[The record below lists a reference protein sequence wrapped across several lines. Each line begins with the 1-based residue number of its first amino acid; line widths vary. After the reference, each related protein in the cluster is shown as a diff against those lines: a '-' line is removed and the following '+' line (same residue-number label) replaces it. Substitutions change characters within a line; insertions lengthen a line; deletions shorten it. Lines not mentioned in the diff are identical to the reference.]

1 MNRTLSRSN
10 SSPSVN
16 YLQRKSSVTTTPTA
30 KATSA
35 GLANFAKL
43 TCSMSYKN
51 RTSMFVEGSGRDSV
65 SQVELRPTEDKY
77 MRMSTASTYCSSRD
91 SNASSLSTMVS
102 TRMTSEKVVARPSV
116 ALPISTIAEN
126 PDATD
131 AEIKKMQTK
140 RALRRMCLEMN
151 LAEADEDSDAK
162 VTSDDDDVDSDDEL
176 AKKLL
181 QLQRID
187 DSDDDDDDDM
197 MLSAPAYKKKTKE
210 FQPSDTVTISKAEL
224 RQFQTRLKQLEELCA
239 DQAEKQAALETN
251 IEREVRARTRH
262 LEAQV
267 QEKIEEL
274 TMMRELDMDKEIER
288 RFTDFSLATGLS
300 KESDRKTKSKSK
312 KSFFH
317 RPSTLAASGNSELE
331 QFREFLMNNSKRM
344 SERLRETAQFNGD
357 LPAHNA
363 DAYYEASQN
372 ELIEMLEKLRTVAYD
387 QDEQLE
393 QAKYLISVAIAKIEA
408 ADEVVNEAFEELGKM
423 DSRLDRASQEVQELR
438 RSTMNLSMLSSSSA
452 GSRTPSIHYQPPPQ
466 PHYAMAS
473 GAPRR

>member
-16 YLQRKSSVTTTPTA
+16 YVQRKSSGPTTP
-30 KATSA
+30 KAGAS
-35 GLANFAKL
+35 LANFAKL
-43 TCSMSYKN
+43 SCSMSYKN
-51 RTSMFVEGSGRDSV
+51 RTSMFVEGRDSV
-65 SQVELRPTEDKY
+65 VDLRPTEDKY

-91 SNASSLSTMVS
+91 SNASLNTMVAP
-102 TRMTSEKVVARPSV
+102 RIASEKTVRPSMLQV
-116 ALPISTIAEN
+116 VPTIAEAS
-126 PDATD
+126 DATD
-131 AEIKKMQTK
+131 TEIKKMQTK
-140 RALRRMCLEMN
+140 RALRRMCLEMD
-151 LAEADEDSDAK
+151 LAEADEDSDVK
-162 VTSDDDDVDSDDEL
+162 VAASDDDGDSSDDDLAQKLLKLQKADTLDSDDS
-176 AKKLL
+176 
-181 QLQRID
+181 
-187 DSDDDDDDDM
+187 DSDDDDHHHMDRT
-197 MLSAPAYKKKTKE
+197 YKTPIY
-210 FQPSDTVTISKAEL
+210 QPSDTVTISKSEL

-239 DQAEKQAALETN
+239 DQAEKQADLEKN

-288 RFTDFSLATGLS
+288 RFTDFSMASGLT
-300 KESDRKTKSKSK
+300 KVSDRKGKSKGK

-317 RPSTLAASGNSELE
+317 RPSTLTPSGSSELE

-344 SERLRETAQFNGD
+344 SERLRETASQLSGD
-357 LPAHNA
+357 LPHHR
-363 DAYYEASQN
+363 DLSDLYYEASQN

-423 DSRLDRASQEVQELR
+423 DTRLDRASQEVNELR
-438 RSTMNLSMLSSSSA
+438 RSTMNLSMLSSSSH
-452 GSRTPSIHYQPPPQ
+452 GSRQTSIHTT
-466 PHYAMAS
+466 HS
-473 GAPRR
+473 FRR

>member
-16 YLQRKSSVTTTPTA
+16 YLQRKSSVTTTTPTA
-30 KATSA
+30 KASSA

-51 RTSMFVEGSGRDSV
+51 RTSMFVEGSARDSV

-116 ALPISTIAEN
+116 ALPITTIVEN

-151 LAEADEDSDAK
+151 LTEADEDSDAK
-162 VTSDDDDVDSDDEL
+162 VTSDDDDADSDDEL

-181 QLQRID
+181 QLQRVD
-187 DSDDDDDDDM
+187 DSDDDDDDM
-197 MLSAPAYKKKTKE
+197 MLAAAAYKKTKDY
-210 FQPSDTVTISKAEL
+210 QPSDTVTISKAEL

-239 DQAEKQAALETN
+239 DQAEKQAALEMS
-251 IEREVRARTRH
+251 IEREVRTRTRH

-274 TMMRELDMDKEIER
+274 TLMRELDMDKEIER

-300 KESDRKTKSKSK
+300 KESDRKTKSKAK

-317 RPSTLAASGNSELE
+317 RPSTLASSGNSELE

-357 LPAHNA
+357 LPPAHNA

-466 PHYAMAS
+466 PHFAMAS
-473 GAPRR
+473 GATRR